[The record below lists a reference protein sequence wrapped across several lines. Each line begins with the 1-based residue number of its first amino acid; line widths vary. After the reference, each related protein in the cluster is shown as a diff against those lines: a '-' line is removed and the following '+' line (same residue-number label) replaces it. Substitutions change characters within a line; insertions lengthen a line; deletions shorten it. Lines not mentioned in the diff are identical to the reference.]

1 MKETVTES
9 RFIQAFQTLRPD
21 NFSRAGLS
29 ALFKHL
35 EELERDLGEETDL
48 DVIALCC
55 DWTEYAN
62 PIEAAEAYGWEA
74 PEVEE
79 GEERDDTSDR
89 KALEFLQVEFLQDQT
104 HVVEFDGG
112 VLVLNF

>member
-9 RFIQAFQTLRPD
+9 RFLDVFRQVRP
-21 NFSRAGLS
+21 NQFSRPALV
-29 ALFKHL
+29 ALFDYL
-35 EELERDLGEETDL
+35 GELERELEEETEFDP
-48 DVIALCC
+48 IALCC
-55 DWTEYAN
+55 DWSEYKD
-62 PIEAAEAYGWEA
+62 PIEAAEAYGWKA

-89 KALEFLQVEFLQDQT
+89 NALEFLADQT
-104 HVVEFDGG
+104 HVVEFEGG

>member
-9 RFIQAFQTLRPD
+9 RFIEAFRQTRP
-21 NFSRAGLS
+21 NQFSRPALV
-29 ALFKHL
+29 ALFDYL
-35 EELERDLGEETDL
+35 GELERELGDETEFDP
-48 DVIALCC
+48 IGLCC
-55 DWTEYAN
+55 DWTEYKN

-74 PEVEE
+74 PEIPE
-79 GEERDDTSDR
+79 GEERDDTSYR
-89 KALEFLQVEFLQDQT
+89 KALEFLADQT

>member
-9 RFIQAFQTLRPD
+9 RFLDVFRQVRP
-21 NFSRAGLS
+21 NQFSRPALV
-29 ALFKHL
+29 ALFDYLDQL
-35 EELERDLGEETDL
+35 EQDLGEEQEL
-48 DVIALCC
+48 DVISICC
-55 DWTEYAN
+55 DWTEYKDA
-62 PIEAAEAYGWEA
+62 IEAAEAYGWEA
-74 PEVEE
+74 PDVAE

-89 KALEFLQVEFLQDQT
+89 KALEYLNDQT

>member
-9 RFIQAFQTLRPD
+9 RFLEAFKQVRP
-21 NFSRAGLS
+21 NQFSRAALV
-29 ALFKHL
+29 ALFDYLDNL
-35 EELERDLGEETDL
+35 EQELGEEQEL
-48 DVIALCC
+48 DVIAICC
-55 DWTEYAN
+55 DWTEYVD
-62 PIEAAEAYGWEA
+62 PVEAAEAYGWDA
-74 PEVEE
+74 PEVPE

-89 KALEFLQVEFLQDQT
+89 KALEYLQDNT

>member
-9 RFIQAFQTLRPD
+9 RFLEVFRLVRP
-21 NFSRAGLS
+21 NQFSRPALV
-29 ALFKHL
+29 ALFDYLDQL
-35 EELERDLGEETDL
+35 EQDLGEETEFDP
-48 DVIALCC
+48 IALCTE
-55 DWTEYAN
+55 WTEYAD

-74 PEVEE
+74 PDVAE

-89 KALEFLQVEFLQDQT
+89 KALEYLQDNT

>member
-9 RFIQAFQTLRPD
+9 RFLQAFKTLRPN
-21 NFSRAGLS
+21 NFSRPALV
-29 ALFKHL
+29 ALFDYLDQL
-35 EELERDLGEETDL
+35 EQDLGEEQEL
-48 DVIALCC
+48 DVIAICC
-55 DWTEYAN
+55 DWTEYAD

-74 PEVEE
+74 PEIPE

-89 KALEFLQVEFLQDQT
+89 KALEFLQDNT
-104 HVVEFDGG
+104 HVVEFEGG

>member
-1 MKETVTES
+1 MKETVNES
-9 RFIQAFQTLRPD
+9 RFIQAFREVRPD
-21 NFSRAGLS
+21 NFSKAGLV
-29 ALFKHL
+29 ALFDYLDQL
-35 EELERDLGEETDL
+35 EQDLGEETEFDP
-48 DVIALCC
+48 IGLCC
-55 DWTEYAN
+55 EWTEYAD

-74 PEVEE
+74 PEIPE

-89 KALEFLQVEFLQDQT
+89 KALEYLHDQT

>member
-1 MKETVTES
+1 MKETVTQS
-9 RFIQAFQTLRPD
+9 RFLEAFKQVRP
-21 NFSRAGLS
+21 NQFSRNALV
-29 ALFKHL
+29 ALFDYLDQL
-35 EELERDLGEETDL
+35 EQDLGEETEF

-55 DWTEYAN
+55 EWTEHKG

-74 PEVEE
+74 PEIPE

-89 KALEFLQVEFLQDQT
+89 KALEFLQDNT
-104 HVVEFDGG
+104 HVIDFEGG